1 MPEVSISKLSPTQMR
16 KMKQGKPIRISSG
29 SAMNVFLNDLQYKGF
44 VKNGKQGKKYT
55 AIIEAKEGSGILGA
69 ILSGAAGLSD
79 LIGGPG
85 SREASQVLSTIGGVS
100 NAVGLGMR
108 KKSGKGLM
116 GDIAK
121 ELAINMAK
129 SAGKFA
135 IDKGA
140 NYAKGKIEGLGMLR
154 KASPKQLEAL
164 ARARAMRKMRREA
177 SQMPKPSKKTS
188 KGKRGA
194 KKIFGSALYQAGY

>member
-44 VKNGKQGKKYT
+44 VKNGKLGKKYT
-55 AIIEAKEGSGILGA
+55 AIIELSKEGSGILGA

-108 KKSGKGLM
+108 KKVGKGLM

-177 SQMPKPSKKTS
+177 SQMPKPKGK

-194 KKIFGSALYQAGY
+194 KKIIGSALYQAGY

>member
-44 VKNGKQGKKYT
+44 VKNGKLGKKYT
-55 AIIEAKEGSGILGA
+55 AIIESKTGSGILGA

-108 KKSGKGLM
+108 KKGKGLM

-135 IDKGA
+135 INKGA
-140 NYAKGKIEGLGMLR
+140 DYAKGKIEGLGMLR
-154 KASPKQLEAL
+154 KASPQQCEAL
-164 ARARAMRKMRREA
+164 ARARAMRKMKK
-177 SQMPKPSKKTS
+177 SSKGK
-188 KGKRGA
+188 KGKRG
-194 KKIFGSALYQAGY
+194 GALYQAGY

>member
-44 VKNGKQGKKYT
+44 VKNGKLGKKYT
-55 AIIEAKEGSGILGA
+55 AIIELKEGSGILGA

-108 KKSGKGLM
+108 KKTKGKGLM

-177 SQMPKPSKKTS
+177 SQMPKPKGK

-194 KKIFGSALYQAGY
+194 KKIIGSALYQAGY